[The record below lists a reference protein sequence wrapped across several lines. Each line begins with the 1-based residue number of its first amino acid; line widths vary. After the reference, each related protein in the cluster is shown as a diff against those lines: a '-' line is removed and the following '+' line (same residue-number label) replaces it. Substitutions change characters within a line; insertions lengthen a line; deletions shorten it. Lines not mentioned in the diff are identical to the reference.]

1 MRLRI
6 GSLLLAAMVVTV
18 AVSGCTSSRD
28 IDNEAADRAAYAKK
42 HNDYQPI
49 AVLSGPETIA
59 PGALVWFSAYGSHDP
74 DFFGASTR
82 DLRDEARSEGGVHI
96 HNDYEHQEFSWY
108 VTLDSEADDSL
119 GTGIKEYHWRIDGGA
134 PRIAHELTHRYG
146 SEDGPLRFPVGFTEP
161 GTHVITLTVVDWSGA
176 RDTVSTKVRV
186 EEGGIDSML
195 TDWSVT
201 EEGWTYTR
209 NVPVSWMKY
218 GDCQPVRSDYDASVH
233 HVNAPWDLIFFM
245 KDVTVRATWE
255 EVAAP
260 SPLDP
265 LRTNLNDVDLTLGHC
280 ESPNEGQDVWATF
293 ATDTE
298 PFAEP
303 DELVEEGDVT
313 GDDFAAH
320 LEMTGARTERMGE
333 WDFNAYLSNE
343 GNGQWGFGSDV
354 TVAFV
359 FHPATDTSYGGL

>member
-1 MRLRI
+1 MPWVHRDDGHHWGPAARGTDHPSIHADVVPDPLTAPGDPRLSNCLPNSLISHDPGSAPYAPEDRFPPPGSHGGHCRRFRLHEQPRHRQRGRRPRRLRQEAQR
-6 GSLLLAAMVVTV
+6 LPTQ
-18 AVSGCTSSRD
+18 SS
-28 IDNEAADRAAYAKK
+28 
-42 HNDYQPI
+42 
-49 AVLSGPETIA
+49 PEPIA

-186 EEGGIDSML
+186 EEGDIDSML
-195 TDWSVT
+195 TGWSVT

-260 SPLDP
+260 SPPAAGQPQRRRPHARP
-265 LRTNLNDVDLTLGHC
+265 L
-280 ESPNEGQDVWATF
+280 
-293 ATDTE
+293 
-298 PFAEP
+298 
-303 DELVEEGDVT
+303 
-313 GDDFAAH
+313 
-320 LEMTGARTERMGE
+320 
-333 WDFNAYLSNE
+333 
-343 GNGQWGFGSDV
+343 
-354 TVAFV
+354 
-359 FHPATDTSYGGL
+359 